1 MLTLKAPIQLSMR
14 PAMVKTNDS
23 MGRRIE
29 ANYQV
34 LASTLSP
41 ENMLHFI
48 TDSAEVY
55 MEGESMTS
63 LVTVNN
69 RINHQRINVELIN
82 NVMNRIL
89 LAERNSM
96 SYQDRVFVDMVLNRM
111 GITDVKQFM
120 HQVTLMKSNTVN
132 MSHLLE
138 LYTKDGDV
146 IEELSQYMKNTK
158 LQQMTTKLQPQRL
171 IHTNTTID
179 MSRQVTQSNLMQT
192 QELLSYKEEVNEDIH
207 SVVDEYINEQQ
218 QHIHN
223 AVTNQENTTKV
234 NQKSRSE
241 EHILQQQLEENTIEN
256 TTKLQQLETQIDQT
270 AQTDVRLEQQVRQ
283 LQQEVQ
289 KEEQPPQY
297 QDSHYELW
305 LHQNIL
311 NRLDT
316 GSIYQEIE
324 NYYKPATDTNRYI
337 DINEY
342 MVSEQWMQSQNIQ
355 LNQIKNKI
363 SYRNEPLEYR
373 MFNTYELGD
382 EQQEIT
388 EQNVTNELVEAVVL
402 NALNQSYALRHN
414 EINSRSD
421 QWYDLTDSMQQ
432 NISNTMNRYEQ
443 YHNQEKTSIEA
454 ADIYNRAIQQEY
466 TNEIEAIEQLYENHA
481 STTLHTEG
489 SPTTQTLVYQQEN
502 QLHGQQIQYLTKEE
516 ELLKQQLEQ
525 VQITNE
531 NKQHQLHQIINKI
544 EPQAKLQINRAKAM
558 EDARKALE
566 NPHKV
571 VMEYLEKEN
580 SVERYEKETKKQLEK
595 VIDPKVMQIF
605 QQIEEYHKN
614 PQLSQGSISANEAAL
629 ETLILDTEKKEISA
643 PEQYNENVIQNET
656 AKTKEL
662 RSKELT
668 SRIEKLVH
676 KETTDRTYTTTPGQA
691 EMLHKVTENGISEEV
706 LEELKNVNRT
716 VNRNVEEYT
725 EQLQENQEIH
735 RTHTNYVNHI
745 ELQDNQ
751 EISTMV
757 ANQVKDQIG
766 NLSEQ
771 VYRRLEKRM
780 DTEKRRRGL

>member
-48 TDSAEVY
+48 TDPAEVY

-89 LAERNSM
+89 LAEHNSM

-158 LQQMTTKLQPQRL
+158 LQQMTTQLQPQRL
-171 IHTNTTID
+171 IPTNTTID

-192 QELLSYKEEVNEDIH
+192 QELLSYKEEANEDIY

-234 NQKSRSE
+234 NLQSRSE
-241 EHILQQQLEENTIEN
+241 EHTLQQQLEENTIEN

-289 KEEQPPQY
+289 KEEQQPQY

-382 EQQEIT
+382 EQQEIS

-432 NISNTMNRYEQ
+432 NISNTMNRFEQ

-531 NKQHQLHQIINKI
+531 NKQQQLHQIINKI

-629 ETLILDTEKKEISA
+629 ETLILDTEKKEIPA
-643 PEQYNENVIQNET
+643 PEQYNENVIQSET
-656 AKTKEL
+656 TRTKEL
-662 RSKELT
+662 RNKELT

-676 KETTDRTYTTTPGQA
+676 KETTDRIYTTTPGQA